1 MKHSGH
7 VCPPCLSWIL
17 INPIR
22 RLAQGPER
30 TMRPFVRPGDTVAD
44 IGCGPGYL
52 TAALAR
58 LVGERGRVL
67 AVDIQPEMLERAGRR
82 AAMAGLRDRV
92 LLHLARPDGLGL
104 PPNTANLAVAFWM
117 AHEVPNRAGLF
128 GDILDGLVTG
138 GTLLLVEPRLHVPER
153 AFEDIVS
160 VAVRSGF
167 AAPGRVPVAM
177 SRAVLLRK
185 PGAR

>member
-7 VCPPCLSWIL
+7 VCPPWLSWIL
-17 INPIR
+17 INPVR
-22 RLAQGPER
+22 RLTQGPEK
-30 TMRPFVRPGDTVAD
+30 TLRPFVRPGDTVAD
-44 IGCGPGYL
+44 VGCGPGYF

-67 AVDIQPEMLERAGRR
+67 AVDLQPEMLERAGRR

-104 PPNTANLAVAFWM
+104 PPNAVNLAIAFWM
-117 AHEVPNRAGLF
+117 AHEVPDRAGLF
-128 GDILDGLVTG
+128 GDILDGLVPG
-138 GTLLLVEPRLHVPER
+138 GTLLLAEPRLHVHGK
-153 AFEDIVS
+153 AFEELVD
-160 VAVRSGF
+160 AALRSGF
-167 AAPGRVPVAM
+167 TAPGRVPVLM

-185 PGAR
+185 PEAR